1 MFGIDKKYDSVP
13 WLEAPKAQFMDLL
26 ASGRVP
32 HALLIQGMPGMGRRQ
47 LALWLAT
54 QILGTDPTAA
64 VGEAKDEQEAGHPD
78 FYPITILPDKTRILV
93 DQIRGLISALTL
105 TSYGPGGKVAIIYP
119 ADKMNVNAANSLLK
133 TLEEPPGKTTVILIS
148 ESLRR
153 LPATIVSRCQ
163 RLRLTAPPQS
173 MALDWLCAQAA
184 DTRFENLLDFAGGAP
199 LHALALHEQ
208 DFASRA
214 NGYAADLKQLEQ
226 RAVSPVVVAERW
238 KKEPELALQWLYWRL
253 SRRVRTAL
261 EALSAKGSA
270 SAGAARTT
278 PERLHNSLQ
287 ASFQQMAQIR
297 ELRRVISGGISAELN
312 LAALL
317 MNWYGG
323 LGEGT

>member
-1 MFGIDKKYDSVP
+1 
-13 WLEAPKAQFMDLL
+13 
-26 ASGRVP
+26 
-32 HALLIQGMPGMGRRQ
+32 
-47 LALWLAT
+47 
-54 QILGTDPTAA
+54 
-64 VGEAKDEQEAGHPD
+64 
-78 FYPITILPDKTRILV
+78 
-93 DQIRGLISALTL
+93 
-105 TSYGPGGKVAIIYP
+105 
-119 ADKMNVNAANSLLK
+119 MNVNAANSLLK

-173 MALDWLCAQAA
+173 MALDWLCSQAA

-226 RAVSPVVVAERW
+226 RAVSQVVVAERW

-261 EALSAKGSA
+261 EALSGKGSV